1 MAKDSIGGHGDR
13 QTPNNDKASSADTKG
28 VPDHS
33 ASLIAQLLRR
43 LEDLRGASVGAA
55 LLTDEQLAAEVL
67 NVSPRTAAELMKE
80 PWAPRPVMLGPRLK
94 RHVRAEWEAAIANAP
109 RQAMPGSEPA
119 QLRRAKIERMKAGGV
134 AA

>member
-1 MAKDSIGGHGDR
+1 MNADDGGHDRR
-13 QTPNNDKASSADTKG
+13 QTPSADAG
-28 VPDHS
+28 RNARGRSVPEHS
-33 ASLIAQLLRR
+33 AR
-43 LEDLRGASVGAA
+43 AA

-67 NVSPRTAAELMKE
+67 NVSVRTAAELMKQ

-109 RQAMPGSEPA
+109 RQAVGQGEPA
-119 QLRRAKIERMKAGGV
+119 QLRRAKIERMKARGV

>member
-1 MAKDSIGGHGDR
+1 MKTADDGGKGNR
-13 QTPNNDKASSADTKG
+13 QTTSNGEARGATGARIPAL
-28 VPDHS
+28 S
-33 ASLIAQLLRR
+33 ASM
-43 LEDLRGASVGAA
+43 V

-67 NVSPRTAAELMKE
+67 NVSVRTAAELMKQ

-109 RQAMPGSEPA
+109 RQAVGQGEPA
-119 QLRRAKIERMKAGGV
+119 QLRRAKIERIKARGV

>member
-13 QTPNNDKASSADTKG
+13 QTPSNDNGSSTEPRRIPG
-28 VPDHS
+28 QS
-33 ASLIAQLLRR
+33 A
-43 LEDLRGASVGAA
+43 GAV
-55 LLTDEQLAAEVL
+55 LLTDEQLASEVL
-67 NVSPRTAAELMKE
+67 NVSVRTAAELMKQ

-109 RQAMPGSEPA
+109 RQATPGSEPA
-119 QLRRAKIERMKAGGV
+119 QLRRAKIERMKACGL